1 MLMLLFQAGDNLYAI
16 DSAQVVEVIPIVTLR
31 PLNHVPEYIAGV
43 FNYRG
48 NLVPVV
54 DLCRLLHHT
63 DCRSRFSTRIMMV
76 YYPTSDGTRQW
87 LGLMAER
94 VTETLNRPDLDAKNT
109 AQVSDVPYLGNLFMD
124 EKGMIQQIH
133 WQHLVSDDRSASLF
147 IQESVEANGA
157 RRD

>member
-31 PLNHVPEYIAGV
+31 SLNHVPDYIAGV

-63 DCRSRFSTRIMMV
+63 DCRFRFSTRIMMV
-76 YYPTSDGTRQW
+76 YYPTSEGTQRW

-94 VTETLNRPDLDAKNT
+94 VTETLNRPDLDAKNMT
-109 AQVSDVPYLGNLFMD
+109 QVSDVPYLGNLFMD

-147 IQESVEANGA
+147 IQESAEANGA